1 MWQSVRIF
9 AVVLTPQP
17 VCLKRC
23 NFSLKALLSKY
34 FISGLGRTFHSFIK
48 APENSKTLFASPSL
62 AFQLRTQELGNVRF
76 FVFLFFFPPSQPVV
90 TRWSNASFKTC
101 VNGTLTTWS
110 VVMCLVEILHC
121 MLKVTPKTNWCVIHC
136 H

>member
-9 AVVLTPQP
+9 AFKVKVVLTPQP

-23 NFSLKALLSKY
+23 NFSLKALFSKY
-34 FISGLGRTFHSFIK
+34 FISSLDRTFHSFIK

-62 AFQLRTQELGNVRF
+62 AFQLRTQELANVRF
-76 FVFLFFFPPSQPVV
+76 FPSQPVV

-101 VNGTLTTWS
+101 VNGTLMTWS
-110 VVMCLVEILHC
+110 VVTCLVEILHC